1 MRNITTLL
9 AVSLA
14 AITFAQHA
22 HPAPKVAPKIAM
34 KAAAKPMT
42 CAVMP
47 ANKVSVAA
55 ATKAKMFAD
64 YKGNRYFFC
73 CDGCPQMFKKS
84 PAKYAKAAH
93 IKTPKLG
100 K

>member
-1 MRNITTLL
+1 MKISITLF
-9 AVSLA
+9 AISLA
-14 AITFAQHA
+14 AITFAQHS
-22 HPAPKVAPKIAM
+22 HPTA

-47 ANKVSVAA
+47 ANKVNVAA

-73 CDGCPQMFKKS
+73 CDGCPQAFKKN

-93 IKTPKLG
+93 IKSPVH
-100 K
+100 